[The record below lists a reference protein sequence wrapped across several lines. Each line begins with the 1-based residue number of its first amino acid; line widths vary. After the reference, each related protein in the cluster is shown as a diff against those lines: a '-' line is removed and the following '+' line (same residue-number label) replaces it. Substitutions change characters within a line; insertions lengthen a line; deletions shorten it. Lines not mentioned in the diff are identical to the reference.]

1 MYHKTDRK
9 VKPTIVKDYC
19 TLSVSITELQ
29 VRYKRMKTRTQVQKN
44 TLSHYGEVY
53 QDVNES
59 FCIIRSISFDVYI
72 HSLLTK
78 MACWCSPMSSYRLQ
92 IRLELI
98 YLDFIF
104 MLHYEQR
111 ITQVRFNSIS
121 MDSDYHNVVF
131 MQCLCYRQRIS
142 LTFCCAFLLIFV
154 AYLITFYSVVEAP
167 TLPQVVFNSLR
178 LCNYLSILY
187 VLSGKFQL
195 KFQIW
200 IFKRIT

>member
-29 VRYKRMKTRTQVQKN
+29 VRYKRSLRMKTCTQVQKN
-44 TLSHYGEVY
+44 TLSYYGEVY

-59 FCIIRSISFDVYI
+59 FCIIRSSSFDVYI

-78 MACWCSPMSSYRLQ
+78 MACWCSPISSYRLQ
-92 IRLELI
+92 IHLELI
-98 YLDFIF
+98 YLDFSF
-104 MLHYEQR
+104 MLHHGQR

-154 AYLITFYSVVEAP
+154 AYLVTFYSVVETP
-167 TLPQVVFNSLR
+167 TLPQVVFNSL
-178 LCNYLSILY
+178 ILY
-187 VLSGKFQL
+187 NNLFILYLLSGEFQL
-195 KFQIW
+195 KFQ
-200 IFKRIT
+200 T

>member
-19 TLSVSITELQ
+19 TLSVSIRELQ

-59 FCIIRSISFDVYI
+59 FCIIRSSSFDVYI

-78 MACWCSPMSSYRLQ
+78 WLVDVVLCRHEVRN
-92 IRLELI
+92 RLELI

-104 MLHYEQR
+104 MLHHEQR
-111 ITQVRFNSIS
+111 ITQARFNSIS
-121 MDSDYHNVVF
+121 IDSDYHNVVF
-131 MQCLCYRQRIS
+131 MQCLCYRQ
-142 LTFCCAFLLIFV
+142 
-154 AYLITFYSVVEAP
+154 
-167 TLPQVVFNSLR
+167 
-178 LCNYLSILY
+178 
-187 VLSGKFQL
+187 
-195 KFQIW
+195 
-200 IFKRIT
+200 